1 MGKLRMLK
9 PKTKVLDTA
18 KVKAR
23 PAGIT
28 DWGSGRGGRPWRRLR
43 EEILKRDDYLCQCE
57 ECRLL
62 GRVRPGNEVDH
73 IVPRSQGGTDDPSNL
88 RAINDE
94 CHKVKTRRES
104 LAGAGLA

>member
-9 PKTKVLDTA
+9 PKTKVLDTV

-23 PAGIT
+23 PAGTT
-28 DWGSGRGGRPWRRLR
+28 DWGCGRGGRPWRRLR

-57 ECRLL
+57 ECQAL

-73 IVPRSQGGTDDPSNL
+73 IVPRSQGGKDDPSNL

-94 CHKVKTRRES
+94 CHKLKTRRES
-104 LAGAGLA
+104 QPGT